1 MIVFE
6 VAGTAIYEDHSNSL
20 ILRRKAL
27 AHDSANAPER
37 NFMCELWLRHFAS
50 LSPTKGNA
58 IAVDAEHA
66 LLGIE

>member
-20 ILRRKAL
+20 ILRRKVL

-37 NFMCELWLRHFAS
+37 NFMCEL
-50 LSPTKGNA
+50 
-58 IAVDAEHA
+58 
-66 LLGIE
+66 